1 MAAGLR
7 LAGRTYI
14 MASTVLF
21 CWPRLG
27 FRMYMV
33 ADERTV
39 SGATIGKSWS
49 ATTQQRRRS
58 GCAGEAYIATQD
70 VKLCKCTAVRCRR
83 CRCKE
88 SLVGGSPPPPV
99 LITLQTTALQHPGF
113 PGRPSCSRIENE
125 ASCALWVRVVV
136 SLGAGGEREVVR

>member
-1 MAAGLR
+1 MKGPFL
-7 LAGRTYI
+7 
-14 MASTVLF
+14 V
-21 CWPRLG
+21 
-27 FRMYMV
+27 
-33 ADERTV
+33 
-39 SGATIGKSWS
+39 ATIGKSG
-49 ATTQQRRRS
+49 RLPHS
-58 GCAGEAYIATQD
+58 GEGEVGARVKHTQD
-70 VKLCKCTAVRCRR
+70 VKLCKCTAVRCPR